1 MIMIPFAIAATAW
14 LVMEHDL
21 RSMQVNWGQA
31 MTKEA
36 MPASVILEHLGDRE
50 GRR

>member
-1 MIMIPFAIAATAW
+1 MIPLAIAVTAW

-31 MTKEA
+31 MTNEA
-36 MPASVILEHLGDRE
+36 IPASVMLEHLEGRE
-50 GRR
+50 GDGD